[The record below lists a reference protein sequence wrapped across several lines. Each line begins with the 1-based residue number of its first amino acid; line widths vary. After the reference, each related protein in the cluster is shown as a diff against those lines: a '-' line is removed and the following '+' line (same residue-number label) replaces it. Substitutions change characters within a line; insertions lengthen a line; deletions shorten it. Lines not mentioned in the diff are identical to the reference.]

1 MDMGKVIA
9 VSGKGGA
16 GKTLLAALLVRKLV
30 KTGHKSIL
38 AIDADPDSNL
48 PDALGVPVEST
59 IGDIREELSVKQS
72 RLPPGYS
79 KDAWLESRA
88 FEIMAEA
95 PSFDVLV
102 MGRPEGPGCYCSVN
116 HMLRKITDSMMGDYD
131 YIIIDAEAGLE
142 HLSRRTTQNVD
153 DMIVVTNGSLYAF
166 NTAERIKNLA
176 KELRIGFKRLYLVV
190 NRVDPS
196 HEKLILKRV
205 ESTGLEFAGA
215 IPEDASVAE
224 YNLLGKSLLE
234 LPDDSPAVK
243 AVDEIMEKL
252 SVQGGK

>member
-1 MDMGKVIA
+1 MGRVIA

-48 PDALGVPVEST
+48 PDALGVFVEST
-59 IGDIREELSVKQS
+59 IGDIREEFSVEQS

-79 KDAWLESRA
+79 KDAWLESKV
-88 FEIMAEA
+88 FEIMVET

-102 MGRPEGPGCYCSVN
+102 MGRPEGPGCYCAVN
-116 HMLRKITDSMMGDYD
+116 HILRKIIDSMTGGYD
-131 YIIIDAEAGLE
+131 YAIIDAEAGLE

-153 DMIVVTNGSLYAF
+153 DMIVVTNGSLSGF

-176 KELRIGFKRLYLVV
+176 NELRIKFKHLYLVV
-190 NRVDPS
+190 NRANSS

-205 ESTGLEFAGA
+205 GSIGLEFAGG
-215 IPEDASVAE
+215 IPEDANVAE

-243 AVDEIMEKL
+243 AMDEIMEKL
-252 SVQGGK
+252 SMQGGK